1 MIKPSLPANEQ
12 QRLEKLF
19 SYTILDTACEQVFED
34 IVFLASMICEVPIS
48 AISLIDKDRQWFKAK
63 VGLGATQTPRDISFC
78 GHAIHQSHLMTVP
91 DALCDIRF
99 ADNPL
104 VTGDPSIRFYAGSP
118 LITPD
123 GLHLGTLCVIDR
135 TPRQLSDAQN
145 TALAALS
152 RQVVNLLELRLK
164 QSRLEQMNAQ
174 KNEFFAHVSH
184 DLRSPIAAL
193 ESLAELL
200 HSEAPDLDAA
210 GVAEYARDL
219 CQAASQTREL
229 VDNLLDWARF
239 DTDHIAFTPSS
250 FPLHSL
256 AEQVINLLDL
266 VAKAKKISVRL
277 DIPSPCPVFADPAML
292 RSLIHNLI
300 INAIKFSPPGAQVT
314 LCAEKLNNGRISISV
329 RDQGCGLSEAKIN
342 ELLEPGQHRSS
353 RGTAGETGSGLGVSL
368 CQRFAAAHGSLL
380 DISSRPGT
388 GSSFSFSVAGL

>member
-1 MIKPSLPANEQ
+1 MIKPSMPANEQ

-19 SYTILDTACEQVFED
+19 SYAVLDTACELAFDD
-34 IVFLASMICEVPIS
+34 IVLLASMICEVPIS

-63 VGLGATQTPRDISFC
+63 VGLGATQTSRDISFC
-78 GHAIHQSHLMTVP
+78 GHAIHQTDLMTVP
-91 DALCDIRF
+91 DATSDIRF
-99 ADNPL
+99 CDNPL

-135 TPRQLSDAQN
+135 IPRQLSASQN
-145 TALAALS
+145 AALEALS

-164 QSRLEQMNAQ
+164 QSRLEQMNTQ

-200 HSEAPDLDAA
+200 QSEAAELDAA

-239 DTDHIAFTPSS
+239 DTDRIAFTPSS
-250 FPLHSL
+250 FQLSSL
-256 AEQVINLLDL
+256 SEPVLSLLDL
-266 VAKAKKISVRL
+266 TAKAKKLSLRS

-292 RSLIHNLI
+292 RSLIHNLVV
-300 INAIKFSPPGAQVT
+300 NAIKFSPEGSQVT
-314 LCAEKLNNGRISISV
+314 LSAERLNNGRINISV
-329 RDQGCGLSEAKIN
+329 RDQGCGLSEAKIA
-342 ELLEPGQHRSS
+342 ELLQPGQHRSS
-353 RGTAGETGSGLGVSL
+353 RGTAGETGSGLGISL

-380 DISSRPGT
+380 DISSRPGI
-388 GSSFSFSVAGL
+388 GSSFSFSVASI

>member
-1 MIKPSLPANEQ
+1 MIQPSMPANEQ

-19 SYTILDTACEQVFED
+19 SYTILDTACELAFDD
-34 IVFLASMICEVPIS
+34 IVMLASMICEVPIS

-78 GHAIHQSHLMTVP
+78 GHAIHQTDLMTVP
-91 DALCDIRF
+91 DATSDIRF
-99 ADNPL
+99 CDNPL

-135 TPRQLSDAQN
+135 TPRQLSASQN
-145 TALAALS
+145 AALEALS

-164 QSRLEQMNAQ
+164 QSRLEQMNTQ

-193 ESLAELL
+193 ENLAELL
-200 HSEAPDLDAA
+200 QSEAAELDAA

-239 DTDHIAFTPSS
+239 DTDRIAFTPSS
-250 FPLHSL
+250 FQLSSL
-256 AEQVINLLDL
+256 SEPVLNLLDL
-266 VAKAKKISVRL
+266 NAKAKKLSLRS

-292 RSLIHNLI
+292 RSLIHNLVV
-300 INAIKFSPPGAQVT
+300 NAIKFSPEGGQVT
-314 LCAEKLNNGRISISV
+314 LSAERLNNGRINISV
-329 RDQGCGLSEAKIN
+329 RDQGCGLSEAKIA
-342 ELLEPGQHRSS
+342 ELLQPGQHRSS
-353 RGTAGETGSGLGVSL
+353 RGTAGETGSGLGISL

-380 DISSRPGT
+380 DISSRPGS
-388 GSSFSFSVAGL
+388 GSCFSFSVASI